1 MVLFKKGNSYIE
13 VDDNFSNEELD
24 TFEKYE
30 DNLEDTLEISLDVL
44 EGESYGE

>member
-1 MVLFKKGNSYIE
+1 MILFKKEDSYIE

-30 DNLEDTLEISLDVL
+30 DKLEDTLEISLNLL
-44 EGESYGE
+44 EEDSYEK